1 MITEEKLLAH
11 PAADIL
17 PNMADDEFE
26 KLKEDIAE
34 HGLHHEIVRCDG
46 QILDGRHR
54 YRACLEIGLEPRFR
68 EYDGDDPVRY
78 VMSANVH
85 RRHLNTSQR
94 AVVAAQ
100 LTSLRR
106 GGDRSKAQICGLN
119 HAQAA
124 EQLNV
129 SPRLVDKASALLN
142 AANDG
147 RVDPEVVEAV
157 RDGNMRLEQA
167 SKEIPC
173 VPKQQQ
179 KKHLSR
185 KAARRPREQRMN
197 HFEQFGLQVER
208 LCSRM
213 DGEVSHMR
221 KAGQLTPE
229 RRKRLAGIWRGLAQR
244 FTKVA
249 ENLEPTPQA
258 GPDHLPLEEDVD
270 LEGASFNSQALGGS
284 RGVENGGDEENPNG

>member
-1 MITEEKLLAH
+1 MTTEEKLLHH
-11 PAADIL
+11 PAADIF
-17 PNMADDEFE
+17 PEMTQEEFE
-26 KLKEDIAE
+26 KLKEDMADN
-34 HGLHHEIVRCDG
+34 GLLEDIMLCNG

-54 YRACLEIGLEPRFR
+54 YRACLEISLEPRFR
-68 EYDGDDPVRY
+68 QYDGDDPAGY
-78 VMSANVH
+78 VISLNLH

-100 LTSLRR
+100 LANLPR
-106 GGDRSKAQICGLN
+106 GGDRSKAQICGLT
-119 HAQAA
+119 HAQVA

-173 VPKQQQ
+173 VPKQQR
-179 KKHLSR
+179 KEHLSR

-197 HFEQFGLQVER
+197 HFEQFGLQVEH

-229 RRKRLAGIWRGLAQR
+229 RQKRLAGIWRGLAQR

-270 LEGASFNSQALGGS
+270 LGGAPFSFQALGDS
-284 RGVENGGDEENPNG
+284 RGVENGADEENPNG

>member
-1 MITEEKLLAH
+1 MSIEEKLLPH

-26 KLKEDIAE
+26 KLKDDIAQ
-34 HGLHHEIVRCDG
+34 HGLIQEIVRYDG

-54 YRACLEIGLEPRFR
+54 YRACLEIGLEPRFG
-68 EYDGDDPVRY
+68 EYDGDDPVGY
-78 VMSANVH
+78 VISANLH
-85 RRHLNTSQR
+85 RRHLNESQR
-94 AVVAAQ
+94 ALVAGQ
-100 LTSLRR
+100 LADLRR
-106 GGDRSKAQICGLN
+106 GGDRSKAQICGLT

-142 AANDG
+142 AVNDG
-147 RVDPEVVEAV
+147 RVVPEVVEAV
-157 RDGNMRLEQA
+157 RNGNMRLEQA
-167 SKEIPC
+167 SKIPC
-173 VPKQQQ
+173 VPNQQRKQ
-179 KKHLSR
+179 HLSR
-185 KAARRPREQRMN
+185 KAARRPRGQRM
-197 HFEQFGLQVER
+197 HDFEQFGLQVER
-208 LCSRM
+208 LCFRM
-213 DGEVSHMR
+213 DGEVTHMR

-244 FTKVA
+244 LTKVA

-270 LEGASFNSQALGGS
+270 LGGAPFSFQTLGDS
-284 RGVENGGDEENPNG
+284 RGVENGADEENANG